1 MRQALNARALGRRVF
16 IFILPFICCAAA
28 FAQQPNAPADQYRI
42 SYELRMTHPAT
53 HSFEVRV
60 TVETQTPQEALDF
73 QMPRWSPGRYAVF
86 DFAKNVQEVYAQTN
100 CPPDERCDAAGFK
113 PLRLD
118 TQTWRVPTHGA
129 NAIKLSYKVFAND
142 LSGTFSQLD
151 DRHANFNGGALFMYV
166 VGHKPDAVSLRIEP
180 YGNWRSVNG
189 RMSSADQ
196 REWRFDNYDLLI
208 DTPTEIGP
216 DWTSDEFKLDGR
228 TYHVVLHAF
237 GGEAGRRKQLVRDL
251 EKIVRAETAMWG
263 APEFTDYT
271 FLIHTGAQ
279 ERGDGMEHLTSTQII
294 QRRALSEPGAYEG
307 VLSTAAHEFFHV
319 WNVKRLR
326 PVELGPWDFTRP
338 LATRGLWIA
347 EGFTNYY
354 GHLMQRRAGLWNDA
368 RLYAELADEISTI
381 DNAPGSHLM
390 SAEEASLSAPFL
402 DLACHVQHV
411 NLDQTSISYY
421 DKGED
426 IAIVLDLLIR
436 GRTQGRVSLDDV
448 LRRAYKEFYLESP
461 NATYY
466 LRGRGYTD
474 EDFERVATDA
484 AGFDLTD
491 FFTRYVRGTEPL
503 PYDEAFAQV
512 GLRLVRSGRNDYRI
526 EELPNVSTQA
536 QELRRAWLQGTAPP
550 HSEATEQHGT
560 R

>member
-1 MRQALNARALGRRVF
+1 
-16 IFILPFICCAAA
+16 
-28 FAQQPNAPADQYRI
+28 
-42 SYELRMTHPAT
+42 
-53 HSFEVRV
+53 
-60 TVETQTPQEALDF
+60 
-73 QMPRWSPGRYAVF
+73 
-86 DFAKNVQEVYAQTN
+86 
-100 CPPDERCDAAGFK
+100 
-113 PLRLD
+113 
-118 TQTWRVPTHGA
+118 PTHGA
-129 NAIKLSYKVFAND
+129 NAIKLSYKVCANG
-142 LSGTFSQLD
+142 LSETFSQLD

-251 EKIVRAETAMWG
+251 EKIVRAETAM
-263 APEFTDYT
+263 
-271 FLIHTGAQ
+271 
-279 ERGDGMEHLTSTQII
+279 
-294 QRRALSEPGAYEG
+294 LSEPGAYEG

-390 SAEEASLSAPFL
+390 SAEEASLSAP
-402 DLACHVQHV
+402 
-411 NLDQTSISYY
+411 
-421 DKGED
+421 
-426 IAIVLDLLIR
+426 
-436 GRTQGRVSLDDV
+436 
-448 LRRAYKEFYLESP
+448 
-461 NATYY
+461 
-466 LRGRGYTD
+466 
-474 EDFERVATDA
+474 
-484 AGFDLTD
+484 
-491 FFTRYVRGTEPL
+491 
-503 PYDEAFAQV
+503 
-512 GLRLVRSGRNDYRI
+512 
-526 EELPNVSTQA
+526 
-536 QELRRAWLQGTAPP
+536 
-550 HSEATEQHGT
+550 
-560 R
+560 